1 MSKSEF
7 RALLAIAVAAVVI
20 RLAVS
25 ASFKGHSYVA
35 ADPVKPETEATY
47 LKRGEIELGDSEQYL
62 LLGAG
67 IRHRQSYSW
76 SEEPGSEGERGNGE
90 GLSTRGEVSRGNGN
104 LRSKGEGGNGKV
116 GTGIPNTFRTPGYP
130 LLLAFLNGNVTA
142 IVIVQAL
149 LAGLTVFLTG
159 LVGLR
164 LFNSR
169 VGLLGAA
176 LLAVDIPS
184 IFSSGMVMSEV
195 LFAFTVVLAAALVW
209 GWPRGEGER
218 GNGKVR
224 SGRETAKD
232 AKNAKKEWE
241 RGNGEVRSGRETA
254 KDAKRE
260 GERGNGEGRTGI
272 PRREWERGNGKGRAG
287 TPSRALSV
295 AAAGLVLGFAVL
307 VRPVALLAFVPFGIA
322 LAARRNWRGLVLMLV
337 AFSLLP
343 GIWAARNYY
352 HFHRFSLTSNGGYN
366 LLYANAA
373 SVLGGEQHVSQDSAR
388 IELAHDFTARLAT
401 DNPLELADLMTR
413 KATSII
419 LHDPLRYAWI
429 CLRGVPKVIAGIKS
443 DDLVLR
449 MLHAKVPGTQGSVLL
464 NRDYGSTGVRL
475 AIWLLAGFELLTA
488 IGAFLLALVSLAF
501 RRWRAE
507 KLMLL
512 VIGLYFVVAALPFTD
527 GRFRVPAMPF
537 LYLAAATVL
546 AGKTRRSEGE
556 GA

>member
-7 RALLAIAVAAVVI
+7 RVLLAVAIAAVVI

-25 ASFKGHSYVA
+25 AAFKGHSYVA
-35 ADPVKPETEATY
+35 ADPVKPESEATY
-47 LKRGEIELGDSEQYL
+47 LKSGKIGLGDSEQYL

-67 IRHRQSYSW
+67 IRHQQSYSW
-76 SEEPGSEGERGNGE
+76 NHE
-90 GLSTRGEVSRGNGN
+90 
-104 LRSKGEGGNGKV
+104 
-116 GTGIPNTFRTPGYP
+116 PNTFRTPGYP
-130 LLLAFLNGNVTA
+130 LLLALLNDNVTA

-164 LFNSR
+164 LFSSR

-195 LFAFTVVLAAALVW
+195 LFAFTVVLAAALFW
-209 GWPRGEGER
+209 WRP
-218 GNGKVR
+218 NPK
-224 SGRETAKD
+224 
-232 AKNAKKEWE
+232 
-241 RGNGEVRSGRETA
+241 
-254 KDAKRE
+254 
-260 GERGNGEGRTGI
+260 
-272 PRREWERGNGKGRAG
+272 PQ
-287 TPSRALSV
+287 TPNSKSWYA

-307 VRPVALLAFVPFGIA
+307 VRPVALLAFAPFGVA
-322 LAARRNWRGLVLMLV
+322 LAARKNWRGLVLMLA

-343 GIWAARNYY
+343 GVWVVRNYY
-352 HFHRFSLTSNGGYN
+352 HYHRFSLTSNGGYN

-388 IELAHDFTARLAT
+388 IELAHDFTSRLAT

-419 LHDPLRYAWI
+419 LHDPLRYI
-429 CLRGVPKVIAGIKS
+429 LLCLRGVPKVIAGIKS

-464 NRDYGSTGVRL
+464 NRDYGSAGVRL

-488 IGAFLLALVSLAF
+488 IGGFLLALISLGF

-507 KLMLL
+507 KLLL
-512 VIGLYFVVAALPFTD
+512 VVIGLYFVVVALPFTD

-537 LYLAAATVL
+537 LYLVAATVL
-546 AGKTRRSEGE
+546 ARGSGREMGQNRN
-556 GA
+556 

>member
-1 MSKSEF
+1 VSKHEF
-7 RALLAIAVAAVVI
+7 RALLAVAVAAVAI

-35 ADPVKPETEATY
+35 AEPVKPETEATY
-47 LKRGEIELGDSEQYL
+47 LKRGEIGLGDSEQYL

-67 IRHRQSYSW
+67 IRHRLSYSW
-76 SEEPGSEGERGNGE
+76 NDEPRCEGESGNGE
-90 GLSTRGEVSRGNGN
+90 GR
-104 LRSKGEGGNGKV
+104 
-116 GTGIPNTFRTPGYP
+116 TGIPNTFRTPGYP
-130 LLLAFLNGNVTA
+130 LLLALLNDNVTA
-142 IVIVQAL
+142 IVLVQAL
-149 LAGLTVFLTG
+149 LAGLTVFLAG
-159 LVGLR
+159 LVGHR

-169 VGLLGAA
+169 VGLLGAS

-195 LFAFTVVLAAALVW
+195 LFTFSVVLAAALVW

-218 GNGKVR
+218 GNG
-224 SGRETAKD
+224 
-232 AKNAKKEWE
+232 
-241 RGNGEVRSGRETA
+241 EVRT
-254 KDAKRE
+254 
-260 GERGNGEGRTGI
+260 
-272 PRREWERGNGKGRAG
+272 G
-287 TPSRALSV
+287 TPSRSLSA

-307 VRPVALLAFVPFGIA
+307 VRPAALLAFVPFGVA
-322 LAARRNWRGLVLMLV
+322 LVARRNWRGLVMMLA

-343 GIWAARNYY
+343 GIWVARNYY
-352 HFHRFSLTSNGGYN
+352 HYRRFSLTSNGGYN

-373 SVLGGEQHVSQDSAR
+373 AVKGDEQHVTWDSAR
-388 IELAHDFTARLAT
+388 IELARDFTARLAT

-449 MLHAKVPGTQGSVLL
+449 TLAAIVPGTQGSVLL
-464 NRDYGSTGVRL
+464 NPGYGSPGVRL

-488 IGAFLLALVSLAF
+488 IGGFLLALVSLGF

-507 KLMLL
+507 KLML
-512 VIGLYFVVAALPFTD
+512 VAIGLYFVAVALPFTD

-537 LYLAAATVL
+537 LYLVAATVL
-546 AGKTRRSEGE
+546 AGRTMR
-556 GA
+556 GAAQKPT

>member
-1 MSKSEF
+1 M
-7 RALLAIAVAAVVI
+7 AIAVAAVVI

-25 ASFKGHSYVA
+25 AAFKGHSYVA
-35 ADPVKPETEATY
+35 ADLVKPESEATY
-47 LKRGEIELGDSEQYL
+47 LKRGEIGLGDSEQYL

-76 SEEPGSEGERGNGE
+76 SEDTSGEGERGNG
-90 GLSTRGEVSRGNGN
+90 
-104 LRSKGEGGNGKV
+104 KGRA
-116 GTGIPNTFRTPGYP
+116 GIPNTFRTPGYP
-130 LLLAFLNGNVTA
+130 LLLALLNDNVAA

-195 LFAFTVVLAAALVW
+195 LFAFTVVMAAALVW
-209 GWPRGEGER
+209 GGPSGEGER
-218 GNGKVR
+218 GNGK
-224 SGRETAKD
+224 
-232 AKNAKKEWE
+232 
-241 RGNGEVRSGRETA
+241 
-254 KDAKRE
+254 
-260 GERGNGEGRTGI
+260 GRTG
-272 PRREWERGNGKGRAG
+272 R
-287 TPSRALSV
+287 PSRALSV
-295 AAAGLVLGFAVL
+295 GAAGLVLGFAVL
-307 VRPVALLAFVPFGIA
+307 VRPVALFAFVPFGIA

-337 AFSLLP
+337 TFSLLP

-388 IELAHDFTARLAT
+388 IELAHDFTSRLAT
-401 DNPLELADLMTR
+401 DNPLELADAMTR

-419 LHDPLRYAWI
+419 LHDPLSYALI

-464 NRDYGSTGVRL
+464 NRGYGSTGVRL
-475 AIWLLAGFELLTA
+475 AIWLLAVFELLIA
-488 IGAFLLALVSLAF
+488 IGAFLLALISLAF

-507 KLMLL
+507 KLMLV

-546 AGKTRRSEGE
+546 AGRSRREMGRNRN
-556 GA
+556 

>member
-1 MSKSEF
+1 V
-7 RALLAIAVAAVVI
+7 AVAVAAVAI

-35 ADPVKPETEATY
+35 AEPVKAETEATY
-47 LKRGEIELGDSEQYL
+47 LKRGEIGLGDSEQYL
-62 LLGAG
+62 LLGDG
-67 IRHRQSYSW
+67 IRHRLSYSW
-76 SEEPGSEGERGNGE
+76 NHE
-90 GLSTRGEVSRGNGN
+90 
-104 LRSKGEGGNGKV
+104 
-116 GTGIPNTFRTPGYP
+116 PNTFRTPGYP
-130 LLLAFLNGNVTA
+130 LLLALLNDNVTA
-142 IVIVQAL
+142 IVLVQAL
-149 LAGLTVFLTG
+149 LAGLTVLLAG
-159 LVGLR
+159 LVGSR

-195 LFAFTVVLAAALVW
+195 LFTFSVVLAAALVC
-209 GWPRGEGER
+209 GGQGFRGPGVQGVRQNPEPLNPRT
-218 GNGKVR
+218 
-224 SGRETAKD
+224 REPF
-232 AKNAKKEWE
+232 
-241 RGNGEVRSGRETA
+241 RVQS
-254 KDAKRE
+254 
-260 GERGNGEGRTGI
+260 
-272 PRREWERGNGKGRAG
+272 
-287 TPSRALSV
+287 PSRTLSA

-307 VRPVALLAFVPFGIA
+307 VRPVALLAFVPFGVA
-322 LAARRNWRGLVLMLV
+322 LVARRNWRGLVVMLA

-343 GIWAARNYY
+343 GIWVARNYY
-352 HFHRFSLTSNGGYN
+352 HYHRFSLTSNGGYN

-388 IELAHDFTARLAT
+388 VELARDFTARLAT
-401 DNPLELADLMTR
+401 DNPLELADAMTR

-419 LHDPLRYAWI
+419 LHDPFRYVWI

-449 MLHAKVPGTQGSVLL
+449 MLHAKVPATQGSVLL
-464 NRDYGSTGVRL
+464 NRSYGSMGVRF

-488 IGAFLLALVSLAF
+488 IGAFLLALISLGF
-501 RRWRAE
+501 RHWRAE
-507 KLMLL
+507 KLLL
-512 VIGLYFVVAALPFTD
+512 VVIGLYFVAVALPFTD

-546 AGKTRRSEGE
+546 AGRTRRGGGE

>member
-7 RALLAIAVAAVVI
+7 RVLLAIAVAAVVI

-47 LKRGEIELGDSEQYL
+47 LKRGEIGLGDSEQYL

-67 IRHRQSYSW
+67 IRNRLSYSW
-76 SEEPGSEGERGNGE
+76 SEDTSGE
-90 GLSTRGEVSRGNGN
+90 GLSTRGEVSR
-104 LRSKGEGGNGKV
+104 GNGKV

-130 LLLAFLNGNVTA
+130 LLLALLNGNVSA
-142 IVIVQAL
+142 IVLVQAL

-169 VGLLGAA
+169 VGFLGAA

-195 LFAFTVVLAAALVW
+195 LFAFTVVLAAALVL
-209 GWPRGEGER
+209 G
-218 GNGKVR
+218 V
-224 SGRETAKD
+224 
-232 AKNAKKEWE
+232 
-241 RGNGEVRSGRETA
+241 V
-254 KDAKRE
+254 
-260 GERGNGEGRTGI
+260 
-272 PRREWERGNGKGRAG
+272 
-287 TPSRALSV
+287 SRKPQ
-295 AAAGLVLGFAVL
+295 AASCKPLLAGLVLGFAVL
-307 VRPVALLAFVPFGIA
+307 VRPVALFAFVPFGVA
-322 LAARRNWRGLVLMLV
+322 LAAKRNWRGLVLMLV

-343 GIWAARNYY
+343 GIWVARNYY

-373 SVLGGEQHVSQDSAR
+373 SVLGGEQRISQDSAR

-419 LHDPLRYAWI
+419 LHDPLRYVWI

-449 MLHAKVPGTQGSVLL
+449 MLYAKVSGTQGSVLL

-488 IGAFLLALVSLAF
+488 IAAFLLALISLAF

-527 GRFRVPAMPF
+527 GRFRVPTMPF
-537 LYLAAATVL
+537 LYLAAATML
-546 AGKTRRSEGE
+546 AGKPRRSEGE

>member
-1 MSKSEF
+1 VSRVEF
-7 RALLAIAVAAVVI
+7 RALLAVAVAAVAI
-20 RLAVS
+20 RLVVS

-35 ADPVKPETEATY
+35 AEPVKPETEATY
-47 LKRGEIELGDSEQYL
+47 LKRGEIGLGDSEQYL

-67 IRHRQSYSW
+67 IRHRLSYSW
-76 SEEPGSEGERGNGE
+76 SEESSGEGERGNGKGRSGMETAKDAKNAKGE
-90 GLSTRGEVSRGNGN
+90 GERGNG
-104 LRSKGEGGNGKV
+104 KGRA
-116 GTGIPNTFRTPGYP
+116 GIPNTFRTPGYP
-130 LLLAFLNGNVTA
+130 LLLALLNDNVTA
-142 IVIVQAL
+142 IVVVQAL
-149 LAGLTVFLTG
+149 LAGLTVFLAG

-195 LFAFTVVLAAALVW
+195 LFTFSVVLAATLVW
-209 GWPRGEGER
+209 GSGGETAKDAKGEGES

-224 SGRETAKD
+224 SGMET
-232 AKNAKKEWE
+232 AKNAK
-241 RGNGEVRSGRETA
+241 
-254 KDAKRE
+254 RE
-260 GERGNGEGRTGI
+260 GKNRNGEGRM
-272 PRREWERGNGKGRAG
+272 G
-287 TPSRALSV
+287 TPSRILSA
-295 AAAGLVLGFAVL
+295 AAAGIALGFAVL
-307 VRPVALLAFVPFGIA
+307 VRPVALLAFVPFGVT
-322 LAARRNWRGLVLMLV
+322 LVARRNWRGLVLMLA

-343 GIWAARNYY
+343 GIWMARNYHHY
-352 HFHRFSLTSNGGYN
+352 RRFSLTSNGGYN

-373 SVLGGEQHVSQDSAR
+373 AVVGDEQHVSWDSAR
-388 IELAHDFTARLAT
+388 IELARDFTSRLAM

-419 LHDPLRYAWI
+419 LHNPFRYAWI

-449 MLHAKVPGTQGSVLL
+449 TLAAKVPATHGSVLL
-464 NRDYGSTGVRL
+464 NPGYGSPGVRL

-488 IGAFLLALVSLAF
+488 IGGFLLALISLGF

-507 KLMLL
+507 KLMLV
-512 VIGLYFVVAALPFTD
+512 VIGLYFVSVALPFTD

-537 LYLAAATVL
+537 FYLAAAAVF
-546 AGKTRRSEGE
+546 AGRTRRGE
-556 GA
+556 GKGA